1 MNKFACIFDLDGVI
15 VDTAK
20 YHYLA
25 WKRLA
30 EELKIEGFDEAKN
43 EELKGVSRD
52 KSLDI
57 ILELGNVTLS
67 AEKRNQMLERKNN
80 WYIEFIST
88 MDASET
94 LPGAKEFL
102 ELLKANQI
110 KFGLAS
116 ASKNAEL
123 VLNKI
128 GLLSLFDTIVDG
140 TKVAKPKPDPEVFTK
155 CADNLGMS
163 YEKCIV
169 FEDAVAGVTAANQV
183 KMKTIGIGNPIV
195 LHQANLVIDSL
206 AHCDLKILAQLLG

>member
-30 EELKIEGFDEAKN
+30 EELAIQGFDEAKN
-43 EELKGVSRD
+43 EELKGVSRNQ
-52 KSLDI
+52 SLEI
-57 ILELGNVTLS
+57 ILALGNITLTPE
-67 AEKRNQMLERKNN
+67 EKNELLERKNN
-80 WYIEFIST
+80 WYIEYISS
-88 MDASET
+88 MDSSET
-94 LPGAKEFL
+94 LDGAKEFL
-102 ELLKANQI
+102 ELLKANNI

-123 VLNKI
+123 VLSKI
-128 GLLSLFDTIVDG
+128 GLLEMFDTIVDG

-155 CADNLGMS
+155 CAENLGMAF
-163 YEKCIV
+163 EKCIV

-183 KMKTIGIGNPIV
+183 KMKTIGIGSPEI
-195 LHQANLVIDSL
+195 LHEANLVLPSL
-206 AHCDLKILAQLLG
+206 AKCNLQILNEVI